1 MSEKE
6 MMERI
11 KQLEQE
17 NMRLKNGKIV
27 ANIIGSMNN
36 QAELDFIYPH
46 FSTYKGGEW
55 TRSTVGNFVNL
66 RKLAMSVID
75 KVDEK
80 NNFTEQKVKELSK
93 EDLILAVDCADEIA
107 KVVAKYKKQYLER
120 NGRKDI
126 VEAYGM

>member
-17 NMRLKNGKIV
+17 NMKLKNGKIV
-27 ANIIGSMNN
+27 ANIIGSMSN

-46 FSTYKGGEW
+46 YSTYKGGEW

-66 RKLAMSVID
+66 RKLAMSAVD

-80 NNFTEQKVKELSK
+80 NNFTEQKVRELSK

-126 VEAYGM
+126 VEVYGM